1 MNFTMNYSRS
11 FGEHTVGGLFSIERS
26 EAESEYLMGKVNEP
40 YEFTTGQSNSATG
53 DKNTV
58 FSRSE
63 SGSIH
68 RSCELCLSG

>member
-11 FGEHTVGGLFSIERS
+11 FGDHTVGGLFSIERS

-53 DKNTV
+53 DKILYSPV
-58 FSRSE
+58 
-63 SGSIH
+63 
-68 RSCELCLSG
+68 LSLAPCHTSVV